1 MKRLLYWAILRPLIL
16 RDYRLRAQGKRP
28 DRWHWAD
35 AQAVHWGFLPEP
47 SDQEK

>member
-1 MKRLLYWAILRPLIL
+1 MARFLVRMFLGPIIR

-35 AQAVHWGFLPEP
+35 KIAVRFGNFEC
-47 SDQEK
+47 